1 MNRFHPD
8 SVFCRIMLY
17 PRKDHDMF
25 FSKNHLKKQPLLN
38 WLIPLLL
45 GIVTSTGVFAQSDKT
60 LQTPVQT
67 VRPVVVDAIAA
78 VVNNDVITIGE
89 LNERIQ
95 QIESRLKNQNITLPP
110 REVLQKQVLEHM
122 IVESAQIQLAKEMGL
137 RIDDTQLD
145 RTIARIAESKHVT
158 LQQFQQQMEQNG
170 IPFEKY
176 RENVRNDI
184 TMQRLRD
191 REVVNKIQIND
202 AEVDHLLGADSQMQM
217 PEQIRL
223 GHILVRIPENAS
235 PEQIAEKRERAE
247 KVLKILQSGVELF
260 GRYAELV
267 FERAEKVGIIRETA
281 LCKHFGYRK
290 AFFDKLF

>member
-1 MNRFHPD
+1 
-8 SVFCRIMLY
+8 
-17 PRKDHDMF
+17 MF

-202 AEVDHLLGADSQMQM
+202 AEVDICWEPIHRCKCLNRSGWVTYWSVFLKTHL
-217 PEQIRL
+217 PNR
-223 GHILVRIPENAS
+223 
-235 PEQIAEKRERAE
+235 
-247 KVLKILQSGVELF
+247 
-260 GRYAELV
+260 
-267 FERAEKVGIIRETA
+267 
-281 LCKHFGYRK
+281 
-290 AFFDKLF
+290 